1 MKSAFQNDDN
11 PVAEQKAKRNL
22 VWVITFSITMMF
34 AGFTSAYIVSM
45 GDSFWVKIELPVAFY
60 MSTALI
66 ILSSITLWLATRSA
80 TKQALSQVRLFVGIT
95 LVLGIGFALFQFKGY
110 GQLVDK
116 GAMMNTWIIVND
128 GRYGDYFEIKKD
140 DKFVDIVNN
149 QYALDGE
156 VLAAN
161 ELEDL
166 KAFSK
171 KVVNENHKSDLTALN
186 YGSPYQLYY
195 KGEPLSMIQG
205 KLVRANGEPL
215 KPLEFE
221 RLTYLAQNIIDN
233 RADFFIK
240 GEMGKDFT
248 LYYKGKPLDYIDRK
262 LYYNGQE
269 LSTNLNNKLLRGNKD
284 TSTAYLYIITFLHL
298 LHVLAGIVMLLTLFR
313 KSINGEILKRNALS
327 IKAGSIFWHFLGG
340 LWIYLLLFLVF
351 IH

>member
-1 MKSAFQNDDN
+1 MKRDFQNDDN
-11 PVAEQKAKRNL
+11 QVAEQKAKKNL
-22 VWVITFSITMMF
+22 VWVIVFSITMMF

-60 MSTALI
+60 ISTAVIL
-66 ILSSITLWLATRSA
+66 LSSITLWLASRAAAS
-80 TKQALSQVRLFVGIT
+80 QSLSKVRIFVGIT
-95 LVLGIGFALFQFKGY
+95 LVLGIGFAFFQFKGY

-140 DKFVDIVNN
+140 DQFIDIVNN
-149 QYALDGE
+149 QYAIGGE
-156 VLAAN
+156 VLTES

-166 KAFSK
+166 KAFSA
-171 KVVNENHKSDLTALN
+171 KVVNENHNSDLTSLD
-186 YGSPYQLYY
+186 YGKPYQLYY
-195 KGEPLSMIQG
+195 KGEPLSMLQG
-205 KLVRANGEPL
+205 KLVRANGESL

-269 LSTNLNNKLLRGNKD
+269 LSINLNNKLLRGNKD

-298 LHVLAGIVMLLTLFR
+298 LHVLAGIIMLLTLFR
-313 KSINGEILKRNALS
+313 KSINGEILQRNALS
-327 IKAGSIFWHFLGG
+327 IKAGSVFWHFLGG

>member
-1 MKSAFQNDDN
+1 MKSDFQNNDN
-11 PVAEQKAKRNL
+11 QLAEQKAKKNL
-22 VWVITFSITMMF
+22 VWVIVFSITMMF

-45 GDSFWVKIELPVAFY
+45 GDSFWIKVELPVAFY
-60 MSTALI
+60 ISTAVI
-66 ILSSITLWLATRSA
+66 VLSSITLWLATRAA
-80 TKQALSQVRLFVGIT
+80 TKQALSQVKLYIGIT
-95 LVLGIGFALFQFKGY
+95 LILGIGFAFFQFKGY

-116 GAMMNTWIIVND
+116 GAAWITWIIVND

-140 DKFVDIVNN
+140 DKFIDIINN
-149 QYALDGE
+149 QYALDGK
-156 VLAAN
+156 VLTSA

-171 KVVNENHKSDLTALN
+171 KVVNENHKSDLTSLG

-205 KLVRANGEPL
+205 KLTRANGESL

-298 LHVLAGIVMLLTLFR
+298 LHVLAGIIMLITLFR

-327 IKAGSIFWHFLGG
+327 IKAGSIFWHFLGA